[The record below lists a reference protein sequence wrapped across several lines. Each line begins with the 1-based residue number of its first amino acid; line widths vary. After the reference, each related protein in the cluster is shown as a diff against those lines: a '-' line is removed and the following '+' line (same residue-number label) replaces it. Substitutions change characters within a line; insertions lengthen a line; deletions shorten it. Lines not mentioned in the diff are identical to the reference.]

1 MRTWKLIAWAVLAA
15 AWTSP
20 LTGAAATQPAAQPA
34 TQPAT
39 APVVDL
45 GRTNRLLLVV
55 SDVPEGGMALGEIPI
70 PVEWRGMDGNA
81 PGEFDARAVLAGKAV
96 PVALIPPI
104 DDEAVNW
111 LVVLKLPRG
120 GPCEVDLTLT
130 SCARKSRPTSHVE
143 AVCGPGATV
152 GHDAAH
158 MGGLPRYV
166 RFGRNGRIFDTFRWN
181 DRLYDPAV
189 GPRMLRYCPRADL
202 RVLTRGGLVDAVR
215 TRCDYSSPDGNQ
227 PESWPAATYDWIY
240 FRDLPLA
247 YVRATVDEIKPK
259 QWSELHFLELNWP
272 GEQFSR
278 WAGGEPNQAG
288 RLAGAKR
295 TFTLGDWALVRDGND
310 AIGMLRGGRLMFYDG
325 RGGYGTYLHAASD
338 QAWQGWSGRP
348 KTFSAWMWIGQSDD
362 PVASVRRC
370 LRSLPTEAHILA
382 TPPVL
387 HGRIATARKG
397 ATMASRELVRRT
409 RIMDAVLAEK
419 YEALG
424 LWDEAAQCLD
434 ANSHTERLVGGDL
447 AVATET
453 FPGGAGVAAL
463 VDLTSGEDLSAVLPE
478 PLFTITMRNTSS
490 GEIIAMDADSN
501 WQTVRQSASPGQLTI
516 NWSDANE
523 PSLAGLGVVVT
534 CRPVEP
540 SPAAQAA
547 APGGLA
553 WRIRVKNPC
562 PGWAVWDVKFPRL
575 TLRPMGG
582 DTRVLVPQG
591 CGVLKRDIWR
601 SALQYKGTYP
611 GGWTAMQFLAAYDQ
625 AKRTGL
631 YVADCDP
638 NASVKEIAA
647 ETDQTR
653 RRLIISWGHSPAG
666 MTTPAQDFV
675 LSAPVEWRPLRG
687 DWFDASMVYRDW
699 VRRSAK
705 WQPKLGPDG
714 RQDTPMW
721 MRELCLWA
729 QVKGD
734 PDTAASEAAAFVNA
748 IGLPT
753 GVHWYR
759 WHKIPFD
766 NDYPHYLPAREGFAK
781 AVAQI
786 QDRLAKP
793 AYVMPYINGRLWD
806 TRDRGT
812 ADFEFS
818 RLALPAAAKDVDGNT
833 YVETYGSK
841 ESDGS
846 PVRLAPM
853 CPSTPLWQ
861 RTITDLVLR
870 LMDDDGVRA
879 VYVDQVA
886 AARPRLC
893 FDPNHDHP
901 AGGGSWWVESYG
913 RMLSELRRKM
923 PVGDALT
930 TECNAEPYMKWFDG
944 YLTWHW
950 QFDGQVPA
958 FPAVYGGA
966 IQMFGRAYRG
976 GPTKDLALR
985 MKAGQQLVFGEQIG
999 WIDPGV
1005 VSEPANVAFLKQMAH
1020 VRHQL
1025 RRFFYAGQMARPPA
1039 LRGTVPTVTAD
1050 WQWNG
1055 PWPVTTDAVLTG
1067 AWELPGPGA
1076 ATVSASSPAAGANTN
1091 GRKLTLIFV
1100 NVSDKPV
1107 EAELAF
1113 DAAQYG
1119 LGPGKLTEMTVTAE
1133 GETAPRPCQSKSTRK
1148 LRFEPG
1154 QAWAWVVG
1162 Q

>member
-1 MRTWKLIAWAVLAA
+1 MRTWQLTAWAVLAA
-15 AWTSP
+15 AGIAP
-20 LTGAAATQPAAQPA
+20 LMSVASAARAATTQPTTAPAA
-34 TQPAT
+34 
-39 APVVDL
+39 DL

-55 SDVPEGGMALGEIPI
+55 SDVAQTGLALGEISI
-70 PVEWRGMDGNA
+70 PVEWRGTDGNV
-81 PGEFDARAVLAGKAV
+81 PGEFEAKGVSAGKDV
-96 PVALIPPI
+96 PVRLIPPM

-111 LVVLKLPRG
+111 LAVLKLPG
-120 GPCEVDLTLT
+120 GGSHEVDLKLT
-130 SCARKSRPTSHVE
+130 SCARKSRQTSHVE

-152 GHDAAH
+152 GHDAAN
-158 MGGLPRYV
+158 MGGLPRHI
-166 RFGRNGRIFDTFRWN
+166 RFGLNGRIFDTFRWN
-181 DRLYDPAV
+181 DRVHDPAL
-189 GPRMLRYCPRADL
+189 GSLMLRYCPRAEL
-202 RVLTRGGLVDAVR
+202 QVLTRGELVDAVR
-215 TRCDYSSPDGNQ
+215 VRSDYSWPDGNQ
-227 PESWPAATYDWIY
+227 PDSWPQATYDWIY

-247 YVRATVDEIKPK
+247 YVRATVDEVKPK
-259 QWSELHFLELNWP
+259 QWSELHFLELGWP
-272 GEQFSR
+272 DEQFAR

-288 RLAGAKR
+288 RFSGAKR
-295 TFTLGDWALVRDGND
+295 SFTLNDWALVRDGAD
-310 AIGMLRGGRLMFYDG
+310 AIGMLRAGRLMFYDG
-325 RGGYGTYLHAASD
+325 RGGAGTYLHAASD
-338 QAWQGWSGRP
+338 RAWQGWSGRP

-362 PVASVRRC
+362 PVAAVRQC
-370 LRSLPTEAHILA
+370 LSSLPTDAHILA
-382 TPPVL
+382 SPPAL
-387 HGRIATARKG
+387 HRRIVSARQ
-397 ATMASRELVRRT
+397 AAMRLPEAPARRAA
-409 RIMDAVLAEK
+409 IIGVALAEK

-434 ANSHTERLVGGDL
+434 ANSPTERLVGGQL

-463 VDLTSGEDLSAVLPE
+463 VDLPSGKDLSAEVPE
-478 PLFTITMRNTSS
+478 PLFTITMRNPSS
-490 GEIIAMDADSN
+490 GEILALDADCN
-501 WQTVRQSASPGQLTI
+501 WQTVRQSASPGQLTM

-523 PSLAGLGVVVT
+523 PMLAGLGVVVT
-534 CRPVEP
+534 CRPIEP
-540 SPAAQAA
+540 SPAVRAA

-562 PGWAVWDVKFPRL
+562 PGWAVWNVAFPRL
-575 TLRPMGG
+575 ALRPMGG

-601 SALQYKGTYP
+601 TALQYRGTYP

-625 AKRTGL
+625 AERRGL

-647 ETDQTR
+647 ETDLTR
-653 RRLIISWGHSPAG
+653 RRLILSWDHSPAG

-675 LSAPVEWRPLRG
+675 MSAPVEWRPLRG

-699 VRRSAK
+699 VRRLAN

-721 MRELCLWA
+721 MRELCAWGLLD
-729 QVKGD
+729 GD
-734 PDTAASEAAAFVNA
+734 PNAAAGAARRFVKA
-748 IGLPT
+748 MDLPAGL
-753 GVHWYR
+753 HWYN
-759 WHKIPFD
+759 WHRIPFD
-766 NDYPHYLPAREGFAK
+766 NDYPHYLPARDGFAK
-781 AVAQI
+781 AVAEV
-786 QDRLAKP
+786 QDRSAKP
-793 AYVMPYINGRLWD
+793 AYVMPYVNGRLWD
-806 TRDRGT
+806 TRDRGAT
-812 ADFEFS
+812 DFEFS
-818 RLALPAAAKDVDGNT
+818 RIALKAAAKNADGNT

-841 ESDGS
+841 EADGS

-861 RTITDLVLR
+861 RTITDLVLK
-870 LMDDDGVRA
+870 LMDEDGVRA

-886 AARPRLC
+886 AAMPKLC

-913 RMLSELRRKM
+913 QMLSELRRKM

-950 QFDGQVPA
+950 QHDGQVPA

-999 WIDPGV
+999 WISTQV
-1005 VSEPANVAFLKQMAH
+1005 ANEPANLAFLRQMAH
-1020 VRHQL
+1020 VRYQL

-1039 LRGTVPTVTAD
+1039 LRGNMPTVTAD
-1050 WQWNG
+1050 WQWHG
-1055 PWPVTTDAVLTG
+1055 VWPVTTDAVLTG
-1067 AWELPGPGA
+1067 TWELPGPGA
-1076 ATVSASSPAAGANTN
+1076 ATAPAAAAAPNTN
-1091 GRKLTLIFV
+1091 QRKLALIFV

-1113 DAAQYG
+1113 DAAEYA
-1119 LGPGKLTEMTVTAE
+1119 LGPGKLTETTVTAE
-1133 GETAPRPCQSKSTRK
+1133 GETAPRPCPDKFTRK
-1148 LRFEPG
+1148 VRFEPG
-1154 QAWAWVVG
+1154 KAWAWVVG
-1162 Q
+1162 E